1 MNKIKKQILC
11 VGLCIGGILVIDS
24 GEINQ
29 LQCNRSNNLVNCTI
43 DRKQWFPA
51 YENQISIKGVER
63 VEIEV
68 RDFDEYV
75 GERVSIISPTVSIPL
90 HQSFNKMEGD
100 RQKIAG
106 QIDRFLKSREPNFQ
120 FTDFP
125 LWTYLFGFGFISVSL
140 LCWWLIPV
148 SEFDRI

>member
-11 VGLCIGGILVIDS
+11 LGLCMGGILAIGS

-29 LQCNRSNNLVNCTI
+29 IQCTRNNNSVNCTVN
-43 DRKQWFPA
+43 RKQWFPS

-68 RDFDEYV
+68 RDVEEHN
-75 GERVSIISPTVSIPL
+75 GGRVSIISPTGSIPL
-90 HQSFNKMEGD
+90 TRDFVSADEG
-100 RQKIAG
+100 RRKIVR
-106 QIDRFLKSREPNFQ
+106 QIDRFLKGRETDFQ
-120 FTDFP
+120 LTDFP
-125 LWTYLFGFGFISVSL
+125 LWTYLFGFGFISVNL

-148 SEFDRI
+148 SKFD